1 MNLLTKD
8 PLHHQV
14 HPPFPHHRQFNI
26 ISHLEWMM
34 LPGDIFP
41 RPLVSTLNPDHVRIS
56 NSETIGSMNSVVVV
70 VVGVGVAIFDPVGNR
85 PEYKVD
91 GKMKNQMIDY
101 QIIINIIGVTG
112 ETVVDL
118 TNVVILPRGDNS
130 LLPVVPQEAVV
141 LPVVVAKVH
150 LGVEVVHIEE
160 APHLDLVGVVVAIF
174 DRAAVVVKV
183 VAAVSH
189 VVAVVVAVDH
199 VVGDQNKLF
208 KII

>member
-1 MNLLTKD
+1 
-8 PLHHQV
+8 
-14 HPPFPHHRQFNI
+14 
-26 ISHLEWMM
+26 MM

-41 RPLVSTLNPDHVRIS
+41 QPLVSTLSPDHVRIL
-56 NSETIGSMNSVVVV
+56 NSETIGSMNNVVVA
-70 VVGVGVAIFDPVGNR
+70 VVGVGVAIFDPVGNP

-141 LPVVVAKVH
+141 LPVVEAKVH
-150 LGVEVVHIEE
+150 LGVEVVRIEVV
-160 APHLDLVGVVVAIF
+160 PHLDLVGVVVAIF